1 MSPAR
6 VPRVCGLARAA
17 QRDDGNCVNITD
29 MDEQEWQPLG
39 ALMHRV
45 SAALRSEIAA
55 ALAPLNLPFPQ
66 YVCMR
71 VLFKNPG
78 WSNADL
84 ARAIDVTP
92 QSMNTVLQALQDAG
106 LVSRPDTV
114 DSGRARPAQLSRSG
128 AALLTQ
134 ADVLARGAEELLLSG
149 ISAQQRRD
157 FFQTLRDITG
167 EDATTC

>member
-1 MSPAR
+1 
-6 VPRVCGLARAA
+6 
-17 QRDDGNCVNITD
+17 
-29 MDEQEWQPLG
+29 
-39 ALMHRV
+39 MHRV
-45 SAALRSEIAA
+45 SAALRSEIAE

-71 VLFKNPG
+71 VLSENPG

-128 AALLTQ
+128 VALLQQ
-134 ADVLARGAEELLLSG
+134 ADVQAREAEERLLSG
-149 ISAQQRRD
+149 ISARQRRD
-157 FFQTLRDITG
+157 FFQTLRDIAG
-167 EDATTC
+167 EDAPTN

>member
-1 MSPAR
+1 
-6 VPRVCGLARAA
+6 
-17 QRDDGNCVNITD
+17 
-29 MDEQEWQPLG
+29 
-39 ALMHRV
+39 MHRV
-45 SAALRSEIAA
+45 SAALRSEIAE

-71 VLFKNPG
+71 VLSENPG

-128 AALLTQ
+128 TVLLQ
-134 ADVLARGAEELLLSG
+134 RADVLAREAEEHLLSG
-149 ISAQQRRD
+149 ISTRQRRD
-157 FFQTLRDITG
+157 FFQTLRDIAG
-167 EDATTC
+167 EDAPAD

>member
-1 MSPAR
+1 M
-6 VPRVCGLARAA
+6 
-17 QRDDGNCVNITD
+17 TD

-39 ALMHRV
+39 ALMYRV
-45 SAALRSEIAA
+45 SAALRSEITA

-71 VLFKNPG
+71 VLSKNPG

-84 ARAIDVTP
+84 ARATDVTP

-114 DSGRARPAQLSRSG
+114 DSGRARPAQQSPAG
-128 AALLTQ
+128 AALLKHAVVVGREGEERRL
-134 ADVLARGAEELLLSG
+134 AD
-149 ISAQQRRD
+149 ISAGQRAD
-157 FFQTLRDITG
+157 FFQTLRDIAG
-167 EDATTC
+167 EDGPTC

>member
-1 MSPAR
+1 
-6 VPRVCGLARAA
+6 
-17 QRDDGNCVNITD
+17 
-29 MDEQEWQPLG
+29 
-39 ALMHRV
+39 MHRV
-45 SAALRSEIAA
+45 SAALRSEIAE

-71 VLFKNPG
+71 VLSENPG

-92 QSMNTVLQALQDAG
+92 QSMNTVLKALQDAG

-128 AALLTQ
+128 VALLQQ
-134 ADVLARGAEELLLSG
+134 ADVQAREAEERLLSG
-149 ISAQQRRD
+149 ISARQRRD
-157 FFQTLRDITG
+157 FFQTLRDIAG
-167 EDATTC
+167 EDAPTN

>member
-1 MSPAR
+1 MR
-6 VPRVCGLARAA
+6 YRCGLARAA

-128 AALLTQ
+128 AVLLKQ
-134 ADVLARGAEELLLSG
+134 ADVLARGAEGRLLSG
-149 ISAQQRRD
+149 ISARQRSD

>member
-1 MSPAR
+1 MFRR
-6 VPRVCGLARAA
+6 VARAA
-17 QRDDGNCVNITD
+17 QRDGGGCVNITD

-39 ALMHRV
+39 ALMYRV
-45 SAALRSEIAA
+45 SAALRSEITA

-71 VLFKNPG
+71 VLSKNPG

-128 AALLTQ
+128 TALLKQ
-134 ADVLARGAEELLLSG
+134 AEALAREAEERLLSG
-149 ISAQQRRD
+149 ISARQRSD
-157 FFQTLRDITG
+157 FFQTLRDIAG
-167 EDATTC
+167 EDAATP